1 VGRDWALIPGR
12 ASALIDSC
20 NARTRR
26 GTRCNKPALP
36 GKLRCNLHGGLST
49 WARTPEGRARQIE
62 ARTAGR
68 RRWVERMRRA
78 KAAGLIERFPNGRRA
93 KGLPPRSK
101 DRIIAR
107 GQRIV
112 DMVVEAMDKMLPEVP
127 DKPLEQQSDAELFAG
142 NFRRSLLFSRRVLD
156 RPDDWDNVEFMKT
169 KREVALAVQGQ
180 AVRLRVAELRPPG
193 DDSVVSRMMQ
203 KIAAI
208 RRGEK
213 VIEIDP
219 GEVSE

>member
-1 VGRDWALIPGR
+1 
-12 ASALIDSC
+12 
-20 NARTRR
+20 
-26 GTRCNKPALP
+26 
-36 GKLRCNLHGGLST
+36 
-49 WARTPEGRARQIE
+49 
-62 ARTAGR
+62 
-68 RRWVERMRRA
+68 M
-78 KAAGLIERFPNGRRA
+78 KAAGRIERVWGGARP
-93 KGLPPRSK
+93 LLPRSK
-101 DRIIAR
+101 DPIIRR
-107 GQRIV
+107 GQRTV

-127 DKPLEQQSDAELFAG
+127 DKPLEEQSDAELFAG

>member
-1 VGRDWALIPGR
+1 MHENTLA
-12 ASALIDSC
+12 AM
-20 NARTRR
+20 
-26 GTRCNKPALP
+26 K
-36 GKLRCNLHGGLST
+36 
-49 WARTPEGRARQIE
+49 
-62 ARTAGR
+62 AGR
-68 RRWVERMRRA
+68 RRWIERMRQA

-156 RPDDWDNVEFMKT
+156 RPDDWDDVEFMKT